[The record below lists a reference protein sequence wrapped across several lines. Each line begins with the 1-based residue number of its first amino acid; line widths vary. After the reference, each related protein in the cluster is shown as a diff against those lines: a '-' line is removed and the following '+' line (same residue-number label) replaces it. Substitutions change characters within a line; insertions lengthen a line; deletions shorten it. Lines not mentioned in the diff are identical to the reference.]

1 MEFNLLSIFTF
12 IGSLG
17 LFLYGMMLMS
27 EALQRLAGD
36 KMRSIMSAMTSTR
49 FTGILT
55 GVLVTA
61 LIQSSSATTVMVV
74 SFVNAGLMT
83 LVQSISV
90 IMGANI
96 GTTVT
101 AWIISLFGFKFNISD
116 LAIPLIAFAFP
127 LLFVKKNVY
136 KNWGEFIVGFALL
149 FMGMEMLKNSVPD
162 IKQNPEVLA
171 FLAQYTNLG
180 FLSVLLFLF
189 VGTILTVIVQSSSAM
204 MAITLVMCAQGWI
217 SFEIAAAM
225 VLGENIGTT
234 ITANVAALSANVSA
248 KRAALSHTIFNL
260 FGVIWLL
267 IVFYPFTSMIKA
279 LVVEIG
285 PTDPTQQDAFALSL
299 FHTMFNVCNVLIL
312 NWFAKF
318 IAKTVT
324 KLIPQSETDE
334 EFRLAFISTG
344 MLSTAELSIF
354 QAQKEMLTYTERV
367 KRMFGIVKSL
377 NEETNENAALKYFER
392 VQKYELISDR
402 MEMEIAAYLNKVSQ
416 GRLSNESKDQIHRML
431 RIVSEI
437 ESVADS
443 CDNLAKILDR
453 KRQGKIS
460 FTAEMVANIHNML
473 NLLDKAFDEMLNI
486 LDKINDSFVDATKA
500 ESIESNINHYRDELK
515 GRNIIA
521 VNDGVYPY
529 ATSVVYMDFIIECE
543 KMGDYII
550 NVVEA
555 VADSKPLPANN

>member
-1 MEFNLLSIFTF
+1 
-12 IGSLG
+12 
-17 LFLYGMMLMS
+17 
-27 EALQRLAGD
+27 
-36 KMRSIMSAMTSTR
+36 
-49 FTGILT
+49 
-55 GVLVTA
+55 
-61 LIQSSSATTVMVV
+61 
-74 SFVNAGLMT
+74 
-83 LVQSISV
+83 
-90 IMGANI
+90 
-96 GTTVT
+96 
-101 AWIISLFGFKFNISD
+101 
-116 LAIPLIAFAFP
+116 
-127 LLFVKKNVY
+127 
-136 KNWGEFIVGFALL
+136 
-149 FMGMEMLKNSVPD
+149 MGMEMLKNSVPD

-204 MAITLVMCAQGWI
+204 MAITLVMCTQGWI

-248 KRAALSHTIFNL
+248 KRAALSHTIFNV

-285 PTDPTQQDAFALSL
+285 PTDPTQQDAFSLSL

-344 MLSTAELSIF
+344 MLSTAELSIL
-354 QAQKEMLTYTERV
+354 QAQKEMRTYTERV

-486 LDKINDSFVDATKA
+486 LDKIKS
-500 ESIESNINHYRDELK
+500 LQQ
-515 GRNIIA
+515 
-521 VNDGVYPY
+521 
-529 ATSVVYMDFIIECE
+529 
-543 KMGDYII
+543 
-550 NVVEA
+550 
-555 VADSKPLPANN
+555 KPHFPLILLENYLLSRLIK